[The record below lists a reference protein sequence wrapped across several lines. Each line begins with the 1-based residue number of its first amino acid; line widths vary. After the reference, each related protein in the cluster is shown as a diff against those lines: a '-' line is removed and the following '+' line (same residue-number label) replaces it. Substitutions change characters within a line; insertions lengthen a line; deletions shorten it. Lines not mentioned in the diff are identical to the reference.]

1 MKRKILQAGQATLA
15 VSLPMPWAKKF
26 NLKKGQELEVE
37 EQGSSLKIKTTAMA
51 EEDSATLNIS
61 SLHPISTKI
70 IGMLYK
76 AGYKKIKAIYTPNK
90 KVIHRGKEVKE
101 LDMIKNTFDHLIG
114 MQLWELG
121 KEKTSEPKRTGLAG
135 ELANEEE
142 NYATVIESAKVNP
155 KEFDNTFNKL
165 YLHLIHQSEQIY
177 EALSQN
183 KDIFDEAYLAER
195 LINQTADFCTRIL
208 VSYGHEEHKKT
219 LQYYNLIDNLE
230 TIGDKYFYIALE
242 QHENKTKFDKSNLE
256 FFEKA
261 LRFIGE
267 SASVYRKF
275 DFDKIK
281 SLTKE
286 LDETISAYEAKIK
299 KSKGKENLI
308 SYNLY
313 SIFLELYEMIE
324 KLYFLN
330 YDFFKD

>member
-1 MKRKILQAGQATLA
+1 MISILSRNIYIVVFLIYSMKRKILQAGQATLA

-37 EQGSSLKIKTTAMA
+37 EQGGSLKIKTFSVA
-51 EEDSATLNIS
+51 EEDGATLNIS
-61 SLHPISTKI
+61 SLQPVSTKI

-121 KEKTSEPKRTGLAG
+121 KEK
-135 ELANEEE
+135 EE

-177 EALSQN
+177 EALLQN
-183 KDIFDEAYLAER
+183 QDIFDEAYLAER

-219 LQYYNLIDNLE
+219 LQYYDLVGELE
-230 TIGDKYFYIALE
+230 TIGDRYFYIALE

-256 FFEKA
+256 FLEKA
-261 LRFIGE
+261 LKFIEE

-286 LDETISAYEAKIK
+286 LDETISSYEDKIK
-299 KSKGKENLI
+299 KGKENLI

-313 SIFLELYEMIE
+313 SIFLELYEIIE

-330 YDFFKD
+330 YDYFKD